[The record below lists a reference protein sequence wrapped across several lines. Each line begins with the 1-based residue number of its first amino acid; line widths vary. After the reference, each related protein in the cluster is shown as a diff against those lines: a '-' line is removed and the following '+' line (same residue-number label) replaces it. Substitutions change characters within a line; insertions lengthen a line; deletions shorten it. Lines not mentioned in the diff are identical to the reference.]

1 MMQIA
6 WNEFTPV
13 TSLAGG
19 VLIGL
24 AAVML
29 MAGLGRIAGITGI
42 VASLFHPE
50 RGDWAW
56 RALFTLGM
64 IAAPLTYSQFSALPE
79 ITLDTDKITLLIAG
93 LLVGIGT
100 RLGSG
105 CTSGHGVCGLAR
117 MSPRSVIATLAFMS
131 SGFLTVYVVRHLF

>member
-1 MMQIA
+1 MHIA
-6 WNEFTPV
+6 WNEFTPI

-42 VASLFHPE
+42 VAGLFHPE

-64 IAAPLTYSQFSALPE
+64 IAAPLIYSQFSALPE
-79 ITLDTDKITLLIAG
+79 ITLDTDWITLLIAG

>member
-1 MMQIA
+1 MQIA
-6 WNEFTPV
+6 WNEFTPT
-13 TSLAGG
+13 TSFAGG

-42 VASLFHPE
+42 VAGLFRPV
-50 RGDWAW
+50 RKDWAW
-56 RALFTLGM
+56 RAMFTLGM
-64 IAAPLTYSQFSALPE
+64 IAAPLIYRQFSALPE
-79 ITLDTDKITLLIAG
+79 ITLDTDWISLLIAG

-100 RLGSG
+100 RLGLG

-117 MSPRSVIATLAFMS
+117 MSPRSVVATLAFMS